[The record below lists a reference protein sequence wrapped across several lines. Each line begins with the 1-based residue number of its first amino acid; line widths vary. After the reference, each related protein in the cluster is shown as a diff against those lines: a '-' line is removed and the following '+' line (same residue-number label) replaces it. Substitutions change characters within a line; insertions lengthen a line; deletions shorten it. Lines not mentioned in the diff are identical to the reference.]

1 MLKNRYTSFS
11 SISILVIWIFHLSG
25 LLGILYGDSKWFV
38 SATPL
43 NLIIS
48 LVLLLLNSSDSNK
61 TIMIA
66 GIAFIIGMFTEIL
79 GVNYGLIFGTYFY
92 GEALGPK
99 LLGVPILIGY
109 NWAMVLIITA
119 SIAQK
124 INKNFYTRIFL
135 GVTLMLFLD
144 LLIEPVAPDLDFW
157 IFDSGIAPIQNYLGW
172 VFVSFLLHFIYQKLK
187 IKKNNNF
194 SNHLYFLQILFFV
207 LLLIKFRS

>member
-11 SISILVIWIFHLSG
+11 SISILVIWTFHLSG
-25 LLGILYGDSKWFV
+25 LLGILYGDSKWFI

-79 GVNYGLIFGTYFY
+79 GVNYGIIFGEYTY
-92 GEALGPK
+92 GKALGPK

-109 NWAMVLIITA
+109 NW
-119 SIAQK
+119 
-124 INKNFYTRIFL
+124 
-135 GVTLMLFLD
+135 LD
-144 LLIEPVAPDLDFW
+144 M
-157 IFDSGIAPIQNYLGW
+157 
-172 VFVSFLLHFIYQKLK
+172 FIKC
-187 IKKNNNF
+187 
-194 SNHLYFLQILFFV
+194 
-207 LLLIKFRS
+207 

>member
-1 MLKNRYTSFS
+1 
-11 SISILVIWIFHLSG
+11 
-25 LLGILYGDSKWFV
+25 
-38 SATPL
+38 
-43 NLIIS
+43 
-48 LVLLLLNSSDSNK
+48 
-61 TIMIA
+61 MIA

-207 LLLIKFRS
+207 LLLIKFKS

>member
-61 TIMIA
+61 TIVIA

-172 VFVSFLLHFIYQKLK
+172 VFVSFLLHFIYHKLK

>member
-172 VFVSFLLHFIYQKLK
+172 VFVSFLLHFIYHKLK

>member
-25 LLGILYGDSKWFV
+25 LLGILYGDSKWFI

-172 VFVSFLLHFIYQKLK
+172 AFVSFPLHFIYHKLK

>member
-11 SISILVIWIFHLSG
+11 SISILVIWTFHLSG
-25 LLGILYGDSKWFV
+25 LLGILYGDSKWFI

-172 VFVSFLLHFIYQKLK
+172 VFVSFLLHFIYHKLK

>member
-1 MLKNRYTSFS
+1 MFKNRYTSFS
-11 SISILVIWIFHLSG
+11 SISILVIWTFHLSG
-25 LLGILYGDSKWFV
+25 LLGILYGDSKWFI

-109 NWAMVLIITA
+109 NWAMVLIVTA

-124 INKNFYTRIFL
+124 VNKNFYTRIFL
-135 GVTLMLFLD
+135 GVSLMLFLD

-207 LLLIKFRS
+207 LLLIKFKS

>member
-61 TIMIA
+61 TIVIA

>member
-11 SISILVIWIFHLSG
+11 SISILVIWTFHLSG
-25 LLGILYGDSKWFV
+25 LLGILYGDSKWFI

-207 LLLIKFRS
+207 LLLIKFKS

>member
-11 SISILVIWIFHLSG
+11 SISILVIWTFHLSG
-25 LLGILYGDSKWFV
+25 LLGILYGDSKWFI

-61 TIMIA
+61 TIVIA

>member
-11 SISILVIWIFHLSG
+11 SISILVIWTFHLSG
-25 LLGILYGDSKWFV
+25 LLGILYGDSKWFI

>member
-25 LLGILYGDSKWFV
+25 LLGILYGDSKWFI

-172 VFVSFLLHFIYQKLK
+172 VFVSFLLHFIYHKLK